1 MIKTEKVLHLNSSK
15 GRKVRVV
22 REHYVR
28 EQVPCGSSFC
38 QANCH
43 NGKKR
48 SMRQP
53 NNKNNMKCVTLVHF
67 ILHLFRSERIS
78 ILTRGNLKIRGFYLL
93 HWTIALGNVNLH
105 WFRKSYLVTYSTSHY
120 WWLNVVRHAPWNVR
134 YLPFHTNLVR
144 T

>member
-1 MIKTEKVLHLNSSK
+1 MHNPVLIKTEKVLHLNSSK

-53 NNKNNMKCVTLVHF
+53 NNKNNNNINCVVDFTYFFF
-67 ILHLFRSERIS
+67 IENASV
-78 ILTRGNLKIRGFYLL
+78 Y
-93 HWTIALGNVNLH
+93 
-105 WFRKSYLVTYSTSHY
+105 
-120 WWLNVVRHAPWNVR
+120 
-134 YLPFHTNLVR
+134 
-144 T
+144 